1 MPRAN
6 RYITAGSIYHVTH
19 RCHDREFLFKFAR
32 ERNGYRSLLREHL
45 HDSDVSLLAYCITSN
60 HVHLLMNVGAK
71 ESLSALMQLVAG
83 EFAQNFNRRKKR
95 SGAFWGD
102 RFHATLVD
110 SDEYLLR
117 CMRYIDL
124 NMVRAGVVDHPED
137 WDWCGYRELL
147 GLRKRY
153 RLIDRARLLE
163 ILEGDPDRLFESYR
177 GSIEEGIAQR
187 EFAREAMGTESLAV
201 GSEAFVRRMEETIRN
216 RRRLETG
223 QSTPKSETTSNN
235 AWVLREDPSQDA
247 YSGFSALKIAPKDL

>member
-32 ERNGYRSLLREHL
+32 ERNDYRSLLREHL

-110 SDEYLLR
+110 SDEYLLG
-117 CMRYIDL
+117 C
-124 NMVRAGVVDHPED
+124 VD
-137 WDWCGYRELL
+137 
-147 GLRKRY
+147 K
-153 RLIDRARLLE
+153 
-163 ILEGDPDRLFESYR
+163 
-177 GSIEEGIAQR
+177 
-187 EFAREAMGTESLAV
+187 LA
-201 GSEAFVRRMEETIRN
+201 
-216 RRRLETG
+216 
-223 QSTPKSETTSNN
+223 
-235 AWVLREDPSQDA
+235 D
-247 YSGFSALKIAPKDL
+247 